1 MIDSFGDVAPGY
13 LDWARFGPLSPA
25 VRAEMLADTEMLGT
39 GRSASIDLV
48 AARSAEARDLVAQV
62 MGMPTDEVVL
72 QPSTT
77 HGLEH
82 AFLGLTG
89 TVVLPAQDFPAV
101 RVTAARAAAA
111 RGLLAVRE
119 IDPPGGIVTPE
130 DVAAA
135 LTDEVTAVAL
145 SLVDFRTGALADLTG
160 IREVIGDRLLI
171 VDAMQAFGVTDVEWA
186 VADVIVGN
194 GYKWLRAGRGT
205 GFARFSPRARER
217 IEPVLSGTSGMAGD
231 ASSPGVPQPLPGAA
245 AYSVAPGDPLAAS
258 RLVAALREVIEAGVP
273 AIAAT
278 VRERAHE
285 VMQLADRFG
294 LPVVTPRDA
303 HAGIVSLSPDAA
315 DAPALSAALANHGL
329 TVTAR
334 GGGIRVS
341 THVGGGCVG
350 DLGDALAD
358 AAARRAVTIDLA
370 PDLGAA
376 LPAAEVFTIELPE
389 ESSLDV
395 PDGAPLD
402 LPSDPPAEAGSPFPE
417 TGAVESAPEPVPA
430 PEEAAP
436 EEYIASSQDGGT
448 GDAADGVP
456 DDEVIIATV
465 DDDLPVQDVPAED
478 VPAEDAP
485 HDGDSHDGDPHDGEL
500 HDGFAHDGVDARDD
514 EAHEGVTHDVHDGDA
529 RDGAA
534 DGDELAA
541 RHPDAVQN

>member
-62 MGMPTDEVVL
+62 MGVPTDEVVL
-72 QPSTT
+72 QPTTT
-77 HGLEH
+77 HGLGH
-82 AFLGLTG
+82 AFFGLTG

-111 RGLLAVRE
+111 RGLLSVRE

-130 DVAAA
+130 DVAGA

-145 SLVDFRTGALADLTG
+145 SLVDFRTGALADLAG
-160 IREVIGDRLLI
+160 IRELIGDRLLI
-171 VDAMQAFGVTDVEWA
+171 VDAIQAFGVTDVEWA

-217 IEPVLSGTSGMAGD
+217 IEPVLSGISGMAGD
-231 ASSPGVPQPLPGAA
+231 AGSPGVPQPLPGAA

-258 RLVAALREVIEAGVP
+258 RLVAALREVLDAG
-273 AIAAT
+273 AASVAAS

-285 VMQLADRFG
+285 VMQLADRFA

-303 HAGIVSLSPDAA
+303 HAGIVTVMPDAA

-334 GGGIRVS
+334 GGAIRVS

-350 DLGDALAD
+350 ELGDALAD

-370 PDLGAA
+370 PDFGGA

-389 ESSLDV
+389 DPPPEE
-395 PDGAPLD
+395 PGGAPVA
-402 LPSDPPAEAGSPFPE
+402 LPADPPAEAGSAFPE
-417 TGAVESAPEPVPA
+417 TDDAVSASEPVA
-430 PEEAAP
+430 TPEEAAP
-436 EEYIASSQDGGT
+436 EEYIASSQDRDASDALGGV
-448 GDAADGVP
+448 DGVP

-465 DDDLPVQDVPAED
+465 DEDVPAED
-478 VPAEDAP
+478 VPAEDAA
-485 HDGDSHDGDPHDGEL
+485 HDGDGHDGEL
-500 HDGFAHDGVDARDD
+500 HDGFAHEGDHARDD
-514 EAHEGVTHDVHDGDA
+514 EAREGVTHDVHDGDA
-529 RDGAA
+529 HDGTV
-534 DGDELAA
+534 DGDEPAA
-541 RHPDAVQN
+541 RHPDAAQN